1 MSENTQTTVE
11 TTVEKKKKFKIPEGL
26 SALVPLA
33 ILVILLAIFTKN
45 FLTIDN
51 IVQVLRQAAVYAIM
65 AVGMTFVIITGGIDL
80 TQGSLLAFC
89 CVTSGLTINA
99 TNNIFLGIIVAVITG
114 GLVGILNGSMIAY
127 VKLPAF
133 IMTLGGLYAYRGITL
148 MITKSTQVAVPN
160 KAFRVIGTGYLL
172 GIPVP
177 VYIFIVIGIIAHIF
191 LSRTA
196 TGRYIYAVGSNQDTA
211 RLSGVRVERTLI
223 TVYMLSGICIGLA
236 AVVYLSRLGAA
247 QPTAG
252 QSYEMEA
259 VAATVI
265 GGTSVAGGEGGILGS
280 LIGAVIIAI
289 IRNGLV
295 LLGVGSYWTQIVV
308 GLIIVGAVT
317 LDVTR
322 RRLAK

>member
-1 MSENTQTTVE
+1 MSTKTGTQVNAQ
-11 TTVEKKKKFKIPEGL
+11 KKKFKIPEGL
-26 SALVPLA
+26 GSLVPLA
-33 ILVILLAIFTKN
+33 VLVILLAIFTDT
-45 FLTIDN
+45 FLTPDN
-51 IVQVLRQAAVYAIM
+51 IVGVLRQAAVYAIM

-89 CVTSGLTINA
+89 CVTAGYTINA
-99 TNNIFLGIIVAVITG
+99 TNNIFLGIVVAVISG
-114 GLVGILNGSMIAY
+114 ALVGLLNGIVIAY
-127 VKLPAF
+127 VKIPPF

-148 MITKSTQVAVPN
+148 MVTKSTQISVPN
-160 KAFRVIGTGYLL
+160 EAFRVIGTGYFL
-172 GIPVP
+172 GIPIP
-177 VYIFIVIGIIAHIF
+177 VYIFIAVGIVAHIF
-191 LSRTA
+191 LSRTS
-196 TGRYIYAVGSNQDTA
+196 TGRYIYAVGSNVDTA
-211 RLSGVRVERTLI
+211 RLSGVRVERI
-223 TVYMLSGICIGLA
+223 YMIVYMLSGMCIGIA
-236 AVVYLSRLGAA
+236 AVVYLARLGAA

-265 GGTSVAGGEGGILGS
+265 GGTSVAGGEGGIIGS

-295 LLGVGSYWTQIVV
+295 LIGVGSYWTQIVV
-308 GLIIVGAVT
+308 GLIIIGAVS

>member
-1 MSENTQTTVE
+1 MSTKTGTQVNDQR
-11 TTVEKKKKFKIPEGL
+11 KKFKIPEGL
-26 SALVPLA
+26 GSLVPLVV
-33 ILVILLAIFTKN
+33 LVILLAIFTDT
-45 FLTIDN
+45 FLTPDN
-51 IVQVLRQAAVYAIM
+51 IVSVLRQAAVYAIM

-89 CVTSGLTINA
+89 CVTAGYTINA
-99 TNNIFLGIIVAVITG
+99 TNNIFLGIVVAVISG
-114 GLVGILNGSMIAY
+114 ALVGLLNGIVIAY
-127 VKLPAF
+127 VKIPPF

-148 MITKSTQVAVPN
+148 MVTKSTQISVPN
-160 KAFRVIGTGYLL
+160 ETFRVIGTGYFL
-172 GIPVP
+172 GIPIP
-177 VYIFIVIGIIAHIF
+177 VYIFIAVGIVAHIF
-191 LSRTA
+191 LSRTS
-196 TGRYIYAVGSNQDTA
+196 TGRYIYAVGSNVDTA
-211 RLSGVRVERTLI
+211 RLSGVRVERI
-223 TVYMLSGICIGLA
+223 YMIVYMLSGMCIGIA
-236 AVVYLSRLGAA
+236 AVVYLARLGAA

-265 GGTSVAGGEGGILGS
+265 GGTSVAGGEGGIIGS

-295 LLGVGSYWTQIVV
+295 LIGVGSYWTQIVV
-308 GLIIVGAVT
+308 GLIIIGAVS